1 MIRHGETEWVKYRR
15 IQGGGSNTELNETGR
30 MQAEKLGVALKNKYI
45 EAVYSSP
52 LQRAVHT
59 AEAIARYHDLEVN
72 VDKDLREIDAGDME
86 GVTLDNL
93 IKDFSHYLI
102 KFNEGNGTGK
112 LPNGESLEDLR
123 QRTWRVAQNVVRN
136 HQGTAVI
143 VSHYFVTLSIICAA
157 MEMPI
162 GSVRKMRVRPAG
174 ITILD
179 FNRDKVILKV
189 FNDTCHLT

>member
-1 MIRHGETEWVKYRR
+1 
-15 IQGGGSNTELNETGR
+15 
-30 MQAEKLGVALKNKYI
+30 MQAEKLGLALKNKDI

-59 AEAIARYHDLEVN
+59 AEAIARYHNLKVN

-86 GVTLDNL
+86 GITLDNL

-123 QRTWRVAQNVVRN
+123 QRTWRVAQGVVN
-136 HQGTAVI
+136 NYQGIAVI

-162 GSVRKMRVRPAG
+162 ASIRKMRVRPAG

>member
-1 MIRHGETEWVKYRR
+1 MKYRR
-15 IQGGGSNTELNETGR
+15 IQGGGSNTELNETGK
-30 MQAEKLGVALKNKYI
+30 MQAEKLGLALKDKDI
-45 EAVYSSP
+45 EAIYSSP

-59 AEAIARYHDLEVN
+59 AEAIARYHDLKVN

-102 KFNEGNGTGK
+102 KFNEGDGTGK

-123 QRTWRVAQNVVRN
+123 QRAWRVAQDVVRK
-136 HQGTAVI
+136 HQGVAVI

-157 MEMPI
+157 LEMPI
-162 GSVRKMRVRPAG
+162 ASVRKMRVRPAG
-174 ITILD
+174 ITILN
-179 FNRDKVILKV
+179 FTHDKVILRV
-189 FNDTCHLT
+189 FNDTCHLA